1 MPPVAV
7 LVAVFTVVT
16 VASCV
21 MRRHKQRRLFM
32 MYDLQPNRELTGG
45 AMYTTD
51 SMELDHDFIQSLR
64 KFVMKVLTKAGPC
77 SRAVLSRRLE
87 ASRISTVSLSTEEMQ
102 QVLDTLEYDG
112 KIKRVD
118 ARLAGYEDDE
128 ESERVR
134 RLVSAAYSSLAL
146 ALTSCVAGCFG
157 CVYHRTCPMPSQN
170 GSPCLTRCLRCRA
183 VCALCSKT
191 ARLVV

>member
-1 MPPVAV
+1 MLPAAV

-16 VASCV
+16 VTSCV

-51 SMELDHDFIQSLR
+51 SMELDHDFIQALR

-112 KIKRVD
+112 NIKRVD

-134 RLVSAAYSSLAL
+134 RVVPAVYNSLAL
-146 ALTSCVAGCFG
+146 ALTSCLCGWLVASVAFATER
-157 CVYHRTCPMPSQN
+157 VLRHRKTDH
-170 GSPCLTRCLRCRA
+170 RA
-183 VCALCSKT
+183 
-191 ARLVV
+191 